1 MSQRLCGGAVLSAL
15 VLALALALP
24 TCALAAGKAP
34 VANGVLEL
42 QAWPEN
48 GSLVVVVALTV
59 PPTVALPV
67 TVRIPV
73 PAEAQVQWTGEV
85 LGGDPNLD
93 PSRVHK
99 IKTSPVGGRYAE
111 FTLETTR
118 AAQMDSVLPVLKTS
132 GPDVSAA
139 FSWVQSVSSPS
150 MTFSVRVPTGAT
162 NVRITPRP
170 RAAPDV
176 GSGGQTLYSGDPIP
190 LTPGSKTA
198 VSVAYTLGAAAGA
211 APASANRGSSLIY
224 FVVSALAVVVGILVV
239 VLTRQRD
246 ASVSGV
252 DHDMDD
258 DMGGSMLSPE
268 EAEHDVSDG
277 ADAG

>member
-1 MSQRLCGGAVLSAL
+1 MSQRLCGGVVVCA
-15 VLALALALP
+15 LALALAFALP
-24 TCALAAGKAP
+24 THAFAAGSTP

-48 GSLVVVVALTV
+48 GSLVVVVALTA

-73 PAEAQVQWTGEV
+73 PAGAQVQWTGEV

-93 PSRVHK
+93 PSRVYK

-118 AAQMDSVLPVLKTS
+118 AAQMDSVLPVLKTTGS
-132 GPDVSAA
+132 DMSAA
-139 FSWVQSVSSPS
+139 FDWIQSVSSPS

-162 NVRITPRP
+162 NVRIAPQP
-170 RAAPDV
+170 SAAPDV
-176 GSGGQTLYSGDPIP
+176 GSGGQTLYSGDPMS

-198 VSVAYTLGAAAGA
+198 VSVAYTLGAATGA
-211 APASANRGSSLIY
+211 TPASANRGSSLIY
-224 FVVSALAVVVGILVV
+224 FVVSALAVVAGILVV
-239 VLTRQRD
+239 VLIKRREAPAT
-246 ASVSGV
+246 GV
-252 DHDMDD
+252 DHDADD
-258 DMGGSMLSPE
+258 DIDDTAMSPA
-268 EAEHDVSDG
+268 EAEDDVSDE
-277 ADAG
+277 ADAR